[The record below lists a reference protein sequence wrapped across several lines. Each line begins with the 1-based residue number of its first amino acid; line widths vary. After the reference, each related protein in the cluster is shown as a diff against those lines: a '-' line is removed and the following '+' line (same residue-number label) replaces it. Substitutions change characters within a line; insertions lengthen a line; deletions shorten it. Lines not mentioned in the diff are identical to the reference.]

1 MIYDGD
7 CHFCTRWI
15 ARWRA
20 ITGDHVIYRAA
31 QEAADDFPRIP
42 AEAFARSVQ
51 FIEPDGRR
59 CERAEAVY
67 RALATSTR
75 IGRALVWAHGRVPGF
90 AVLDDAAYEFVA
102 RNRMLFS
109 RLTRLLWG
117 DDVTPPTFAVATTI
131 FLRLIGAIYLLAFIS
146 FSVQAKGL
154 IGANGILPIG
164 EMFPL
169 VRQALGAD
177 AWWQWPSLLWLR
189 PDDAMLFA
197 LTWAGGACAVLVL
210 LGIAQPL
217 ALAGAWATYLS
228 LVVAGQD
235 FYSFQWDILLL
246 EAGLLAIFSAPWSWR
261 PTLAARAP
269 SRLAHFLL
277 VWLLFRLMFSSGV
290 VKLSSGDPTW
300 AGLTALEFHYW
311 TQPLPNS
318 IAWLFAQAP
327 AWFQK
332 ISCAFVLGAELVLPF
347 LVFLPRRPRLF
358 ACGGLVALQV
368 LIELTGNYGFFNIL
382 SVALALLLVDDAV
395 WRKILSLTHA
405 HAPALSG
412 RRARARARVRGGE
425 EALVAWPRWILPP
438 LALAYFLLSLVPLA
452 AAFRTMPS
460 VLVPLARAY
469 AFVAPFR
476 SINGYGLFANMTTDR
491 PEITLQGSMD
501 GVQWESYE
509 FKYKPGPLRRPPPF
523 VAPYMPRLDWQMWF
537 AAMQDARATSW
548 MGPFVLRIFQA
559 QPDVLALLGHDPFGG
574 KPPHYLRGQLDDYRF
589 TTFAEK
595 RATGAWWHSEPR
607 GIYFPAVSR
616 EDIAR

>member
-7 CHFCTRWI
+7 CHFCARWI

-20 ITGDHVIYRAA
+20 ITGDRVLYRAS
-31 QEAADDFPRIP
+31 QEATADFPEIP
-42 AEAFARSVQ
+42 AEAFERSVQ
-51 FIEPDGRR
+51 FVGMDGRR

-90 AVLDDAAYEFVA
+90 AALGDAAYEFVA

-131 FLRLIGAIYLLAFIS
+131 FLRLLGAIYLLAFVS
-146 FSVQAKGL
+146 FGAQAKGL
-154 IGANGILPIG
+154 VGAHGILPVG
-164 EMFPL
+164 EIFPL
-169 VRQALGAD
+169 VRKALGAD

-217 ALAGAWATYLS
+217 ALAGAWAAYLS

-246 EAGLLAIFSAPWSWR
+246 EAGLLAVFAAPWLWR

-277 VWLLFRLMFSSGV
+277 VWLLFRLMLSSGG

-311 TQPLPNS
+311 TQPLPNP

-332 ISCAFVLGAELVLPF
+332 ISCAGVLGAEFVLPF
-347 LVFLPRRPRLF
+347 LVWLPRRPRLF
-358 ACGGLVALQV
+358 ACGGLIVLQV

-382 SVALALLLVDDAV
+382 SVTLALLLVDDAV
-395 WRKILSLTHA
+395 WRKPLSLTRA
-405 HAPALSG
+405 RALSG
-412 RRARARARVRGGE
+412 PRERAGARVRGSE
-425 EALVAWPRWILPP
+425 KSIMRWILPP
-438 LALAYFLLSLVPLA
+438 LALAYFALSLVPLA
-452 AAFRTMPS
+452 AAFHAMPAA
-460 VLVPLARAY
+460 LAPIARVY
-469 AFVAPFR
+469 EFVAPFR

-501 GVQWESYE
+501 GVNWESYE
-509 FKYKPGPLRRPPPF
+509 FKDKPGPLRRPPPF
-523 VAPYMPRLDWQMWF
+523 VAPYMQRLDWQMWF
-537 AAMQDARATSW
+537 AAMQDVRATSW
-548 MGPFVLRIFQA
+548 MGPFVMRLFEA
-559 QPDVLALLGHDPFGG
+559 QPDVLALLGRDPFGG
-574 KPPHYLRGQLDDYRF
+574 KAPRYLRGQLDDYRF

-595 RATGAWWHSEPR
+595 RATGDWWRSEPR
-607 GIYFPAVSR
+607 GIYFPAISR
-616 EDIAR
+616 EDVAW